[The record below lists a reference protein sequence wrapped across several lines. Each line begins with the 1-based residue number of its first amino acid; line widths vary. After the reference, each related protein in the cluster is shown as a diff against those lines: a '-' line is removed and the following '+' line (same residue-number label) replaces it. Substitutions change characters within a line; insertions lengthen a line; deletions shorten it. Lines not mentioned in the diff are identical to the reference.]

1 MEWEGTGAKQ
11 QMQETQLGKKKME
24 TRGTQTR
31 ELGCCTDTA
40 AVEIGNIVE

>member
-31 ELGCCTDTA
+31 QLGWSTDTA
-40 AVEIGNIVE
+40 AVGIGRTVE